1 MAPGGLSG
9 WLGRIFFEKKGC
21 LDGWGAYFS
30 RKRARLDGWGA
41 YFSRKRLVWMAG
53 ARISRERGLSGWLGR
68 VFLKKKAC
76 LDGWGAY
83 FSRKRLAWMAGA
95 YFSRKRLASMAGVRI
110 SREKGL
116 VLRVEGPLGNPGNQ
130 SRIFIHGFRLQFLRK
145 SCHFGQLVWALQDPP
160 RRVSREISPS
170 RPSLSGYLRFLREIR
185 KVYLRTPVFF
195 EKYAKFICVPLFPRE
210 NWPSLS
216 AYPCFSREKGLSG

>member
-1 MAPGGLSG
+1 M
-9 WLGRIFFEKKGC
+9 
-21 LDGWGAYFS
+21 
-30 RKRARLDGWGA
+30 
-41 YFSRKRLVWMAG
+41 VWAH
-53 ARISRERGLSGWLGR
+53 ISREKGLSGWLGR
-68 VFLKKKAC
+68 VFLEKKAC
-76 LDGWGAY
+76 LDGW
-83 FSRKRLAWMAGA
+83 GA

-130 SRIFIHGFRLQFLRK
+130 PRIFIHGFRLQFLRK
-145 SCHFGQLVWALQDPP
+145 SCHFGQLVWGGPSGPP

-195 EKYAKFICVPLFPRE
+195 EEYAKFICVPLFSLR
-210 NWPSLS
+210 NTQSLS
-216 AYPCFSREKGLSG
+216 AYPCFPREIRPSLSAYPHFSLEKGMSGWLGRVFLEKKACLDGWGAYF